1 MKKTALTLSLILAFM
16 PISQLPLNQPL
27 VAEASSMA
35 NSKDT
40 SINLNGVTY
49 HYTGYAAIRAN
60 LYPESDG
67 VITDKNTNWFRNAR
81 YNVGAD
87 PNTLLVEADT
97 FVGIFANDKYPK
109 DKIPAEVYHAVYRV
123 ESIDNKGKANLSYH
137 SAANDSV
144 GEMFKKSKF
153 IAEFPNYT
161 EGYLKKGDLVK
172 IWHMFPTNGNLELY
186 IPDIYKYE
194 NLGQPSSK
202 ELLAKST
209 FDTLIQVEAAR
220 ILLEQ
225 SPITAARIAPKLRKS
240 IEESEKLI
248 NKSFT
253 ALVGKEN
260 LSEKEKE
267 EAIVEIIRLYYGKE
281 VNTEKQKQLALS
293 IYNTNINVNAGK
305 TLLFETP
312 NTVRKI
318 NNQLSDL
325 IYKSES
331 LLNKSLRLLK

>member
-1 MKKTALTLSLILAFM
+1 MKKTALCLSLILTLS
-16 PISQLPLNQPL
+16 PISPLALNQPL
-27 VAEASSMA
+27 VAEASSIA
-35 NSKDT
+35 NPEKSD
-40 SINLNGVTY
+40 INLNGVTY

-67 VITDKNTNWFRNAR
+67 MITDKNTNWFRNAR

-109 DKIPAEVYHAVYRV
+109 DKIPAEVYHAVYKV

-161 EGYLKKGDLVK
+161 KGFLNKGDLVK

-194 NLGQPSSK
+194 NLGKPTNK
-202 ELLAKST
+202 DLLAKST
-209 FDTLIQVEAAR
+209 FDTLTQVEAAK

-225 SPITAARIAPKLRKS
+225 SPNTAAKIAPKLRKS

-248 NKSFT
+248 NRSFT

-260 LSEKEKE
+260 LSSKEKE
-267 EAIVEIIRLYYGKE
+267 DAIVEMIRLYYGKKI
-281 VNTEKQKQLALS
+281 NTEKQKELALS
-293 IYNTNINVNAGK
+293 IYKTYITVNASK

-312 NTVRKI
+312 NTVRSI
-318 NNQLSDL
+318 NSKLSDL
-325 IYKSES
+325 NYKSES